1 MPGLNIGLTDLL
13 FCSRSCF
20 LDECTPGED
29 SGRGNVFLGWKE
41 EKDDK
46 KCKKGFLSDEKL
58 L

>member
-1 MPGLNIGLTDLL
+1 
-13 FCSRSCF
+13 